1 MKDYRK
7 VTLEYYSKWLGQ
19 DEILLHDF
27 DGVRYLYSKERNK
40 VPYGY
45 GGAFDIYIFV
55 MGSSVV
61 VSYGDKAKE
70 RIDELQNKMAGRSVD
85 EIKLLIKKIYEK
97 KPKHNVKYVLHE
109 ILTVD
114 ESVKVL
120 TCEDYEKYEEFFRKC
135 NPKCGSLGW
144 LGEYFAE
151 MVQEHICVGV
161 FDNDILVSCT
171 DAPGMAYM
179 PESVQEIGINT
190 LPEYRGR
197 GYAAKVCR
205 KCVLKMIESG
215 KIPQWSTSVDNI
227 ASQKLA
233 EKTGFVKL
241 ADVVTAEL

>member
-7 VTLEYYSKWLGQ
+7 TTLEYYSKWLGQ
-19 DEILLHDF
+19 NEILIQDF
-27 DGVRYLYSKERNK
+27 DGVRYLYAKERNE

-45 GGAFDIYIFV
+45 GCAFDIYIFV
-55 MGSSVV
+55 MGNNVV

-70 RIDELQNKMAGRSVD
+70 KINELQNGMAGSSVE
-85 EIKLLIKKIYEK
+85 EIKLLIREIYEK
-97 KPKHNVKYVLHE
+97 KPKHNVKYVLHK
-109 ILTVD
+109 IFTAD

-120 TCEDYEKYEEFFRKC
+120 TYEDYEKYEEFFQKC
-135 NPKCGSLGW
+135 NPKGGSFGW
-144 LGEYFAE
+144 LREYFEE
-151 MVQEHICVGV
+151 MVQEHMCVGV
-161 FDNDILVSCT
+161 FDKEVLVSCT

-179 PESVQEIGINT
+179 PDKVQEIGINT

-205 KCVLKMIESG
+205 KCVLEMIENG
-215 KIPQWSTSVDNI
+215 KIPQWSTSVDNM

-241 ADVVTAEL
+241 ADVITVTL